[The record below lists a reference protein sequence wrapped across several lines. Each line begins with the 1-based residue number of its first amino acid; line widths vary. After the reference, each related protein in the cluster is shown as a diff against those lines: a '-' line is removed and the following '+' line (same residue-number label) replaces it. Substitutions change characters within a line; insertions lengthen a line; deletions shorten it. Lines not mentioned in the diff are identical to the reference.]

1 MKKIIAAMT
10 ALLAL
15 GAQAQE
21 YPSKPIS
28 MIVAFPPGG
37 VAELVGRPLA
47 ASMEKTLGQPVLIV
61 NRPGAGG
68 AAGRGAVRRLRR
80 QPARAGRHRGHPAE
94 SGEALAAPMP
104 ATTWLKPAST

>member
-1 MKKIIAAMT
+1 MKRIFAAFI
-10 ALLAL
+10 ALLAF

-47 ASMEKTLGQPVLIV
+47 ARSVRLS
-61 NRPGAGG
+61 RPK
-68 AAGRGAVRRLRR
+68 RRRTAIR
-80 QPARAGRHRGHPAE
+80 
-94 SGEALAAPMP
+94 S
-104 ATTWLKPAST
+104 S